1 MIFMKSTVVSACA
14 VAAFAVAT
22 GSIQPAGAA
31 DNFYEG
37 KTLTLLVGGAPGG
50 GYAAYANLFARHLG
64 KYIPGNPTVVAK
76 SMPGAG
82 SLKATKIIYNVSPKD
97 GTEMAAIFMGAVMEP
112 LIGTQGKDFDA
123 TKLTY
128 LGSLN
133 RETSIC
139 IAWHTSGFD
148 KFDDLFKKEMVV
160 GASGWSSSIRQYPTV
175 MNNVLGTKFKV
186 ISGYKGSGGAQLAM
200 EKGET
205 QGICGLQW
213 SSFSASHPDW
223 LRDKKVKILLQM
235 GPESVP
241 ELDKLGVPTVWKYV
255 KTKEQE
261 RALRLIFAQLAFG
274 RPYILPPGV
283 PAERVAVL
291 RKAFMEA
298 AKDPEFLADAKKAKI
313 SVDPLS
319 GENVQ
324 KLVAEV
330 YKASP
335 ADAARASKALGT
347 KPKQK

>member
-1 MIFMKSTVVSACA
+1 MMTFRSTIVPIFA
-14 VAAFAVAT
+14 VAAISLAT
-22 GSIQPAGAA
+22 GGVQSAGAA
-31 DNFYEG
+31 DNFFEG

-50 GYAAYANLFARHLG
+50 GYATYANLFARHLG

-82 SLKATKIIYNVSPKD
+82 GLKATKIIYNVSPKD
-97 GTEMAAIFMGAVMEP
+97 GTEMAAVFMGAIMEP
-112 LIGTQGKDFDA
+112 LIGDQGKDFDA

-133 RETSIC
+133 REISIC
-139 IAWHTSGFD
+139 LAWNTSGID

-175 MNNVLGTKFKV
+175 LNNVLGTKFKV
-186 ISGYKGSGGAQLAM
+186 ISGYKGSNGAQLAM

-235 GPESVP
+235 GPDSHP

-283 PAERVAVL
+283 PADRVAVL

-298 AKDPEFLADAKKAKI
+298 AKDPDFLAEAKKAKI

-319 GENVQ
+319 GEDVQ
-324 KLVAEV
+324 KLVSEV
-330 YKASP
+330 YAAS
-335 ADAARASKALGT
+335 AGDAERAKNALGT
-347 KPKQK
+347 KKKK